1 MDYIGIDIGSTASKV
16 VVKGDH
22 DIHFVLPTGWSSKE
36 TCQTIKDRLLE
47 DSVDVLSDDSKVV
60 ATGYGRVAVDFADHV
75 ITEITCHARGGAANI
90 QECLGVDKARAPEM
104 NVPLSMSADR
114 IPRSSWCPAAW
125 YRTSR

>member
-60 ATGYGRVAVDFADHV
+60 ATGCARQGGRAAVGYS
-75 ITEITCHARGGAANI
+75 ICR
-90 QECLGVDKARAPEM
+90 R
-104 NVPLSMSADR
+104 DR
-114 IPRSSWCPAAW
+114 IRESELQ
-125 YRTSR
+125 RRG

>member
-60 ATGYGRVAVDFADHV
+60 ATGYGRVAVDLQIMLHGDYLP
-75 ITEITCHARGGAANI
+75 CKRRPGDG
-90 QECLGVDKARAPEM
+90 R
-104 NVPLSMSADR
+104 R
-114 IPRSSWCPAAW
+114 
-125 YRTSR
+125 